1 MLITPFLLTRKGYV
15 SFAETG
21 QIGDTIGG
29 LTAPITS
36 LVGSVLLFL
45 ALKAQVIANK
55 ITQEQIRD
63 HKLEELNKKEVIYV
77 SNLYD
82 YFSNSVQ
89 RFETKYYKGHRAI
102 MKVMSLLVEWERKN
116 AHSENKLYYGTAAE
130 LNGILKL
137 GKHFLEQVKKARID
151 EHDKG
156 YFKELVKHHYDSFI
170 LPYLTK
176 NSTKPACEI
185 CGEMH
190 NGIPFKMLE
199 VIQQTVVLF

>member
-1 MLITPFLLTRKGYV
+1 
-15 SFAETG
+15 
-21 QIGDTIGG
+21 
-29 LTAPITS
+29 
-36 LVGSVLLFL
+36 
-45 ALKAQVIANK
+45 
-55 ITQEQIRD
+55 
-63 HKLEELNKKEVIYV
+63 
-77 SNLYD
+77 
-82 YFSNSVQ
+82 
-89 RFETKYYKGHRAI
+89 
-102 MKVMSLLVEWERKN
+102 MSLLVEWERKN

-137 GKHFLEQVKKARID
+137 GKHFLEQVNKARID

-176 NSTKPACEI
+176 NSTKPACEN